1 MLGPGGG
8 WNFRIKKMEIAY
20 SSAEN
25 QKKFRQIWQQNKM
38 KFSEFSILDFVIQ
51 LFFCKDLVLI

>member
-1 MLGPGGG
+1 
-8 WNFRIKKMEIAY
+8 MEIAY